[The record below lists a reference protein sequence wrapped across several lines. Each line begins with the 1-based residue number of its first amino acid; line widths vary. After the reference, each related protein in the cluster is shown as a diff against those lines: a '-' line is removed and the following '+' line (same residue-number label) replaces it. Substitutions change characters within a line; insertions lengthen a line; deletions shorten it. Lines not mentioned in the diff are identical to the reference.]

1 MTSYPL
7 PLNNPTP
14 QELAKQLI
22 EIIRG
27 EYHLKGIV
35 WDQGTWGE
43 TMPRF
48 FAVAE
53 EEATER
59 RTTSGSAQE
68 LEKQNIYCGTAA
80 CVAGHAVLAL
90 GAVPA
95 FGGLPKPTM
104 AETFHDS
111 SEMWCWAEVQY
122 EGRQVE
128 VAALARE
135 ALGLDRKQAAQLF
148 DLANTADEVVELLE
162 EIAQQDSKRIDL

>member
-7 PLNNPTP
+7 LLNNPTP

-22 EIIRG
+22 EIISG

-35 WDQGTWGE
+35 WDQKTWGE

-95 FGGLPKPTM
+95 FGGQGLTVSG
-104 AETFHDS
+104 TFHDS
-111 SEMWCWAEVQY
+111 HEEWCWSVVRY
-122 EGRQVE
+122 EGRRVE

-135 ALGLDRKQAAQLF
+135 ALGLDEEQADQLF
-148 DLANTADEVVELLE
+148 YHDNTVDEVVELLE